1 MGDVFRPGDLC
12 SRAATGSGSFC
23 ITLKV
28 AVGIRYVSK
37 SRYWRLPVT
46 QISPARSGHAVP
58 RMRTV
63 HRSADPFRRMQK
75 VLALAQARKVDVILV
90 TELIRWGRSARFA
103 ARSYRQNPNLL
114 RLGANVDLRL
124 DAIGRHFEREIERV
138 DALLE
143 LKGAVNQRF
152 QIDFSRAHQC

>member
-1 MGDVFRPGDLC
+1 LRSESDTFQNPGTGDYPSPRYLR
-12 SRAATGSGSFC
+12 RAA
-23 ITLKV
+23 
-28 AVGIRYVSK
+28 
-37 SRYWRLPVT
+37 
-46 QISPARSGHAVP
+46 GHAVP

-143 LKGAVNQRF
+143 LKGPVNQRF
-152 QIDFSRAHQC
+152 QIDFARAHEGQGTRVDVCVTKHRFD

>member
-1 MGDVFRPGDLC
+1 
-12 SRAATGSGSFC
+12 
-23 ITLKV
+23 
-28 AVGIRYVSK
+28 
-37 SRYWRLPVT
+37 
-46 QISPARSGHAVP
+46 
-58 RMRTV
+58 
-63 HRSADPFRRMQK
+63 MQK

-143 LKGAVNQRF
+143 LKGPVNQRF
-152 QIDFSRAHQC
+152 QIDFARAHEGQGTRVDVRVTKHRFDRGFFGLQGYDVQRHGPDR

>member
-1 MGDVFRPGDLC
+1 VNI
-12 SRAATGSGSFC
+12 SG
-23 ITLKV
+23 
-28 AVGIRYVSK
+28 AQ
-37 SRYWRLPVT
+37 PVT
-46 QISPARSGHAVP
+46 QFRECAQFIEVP
-58 RMRTV
+58 IHSV
-63 HRSADPFRRMQK
+63 GCK

-152 QIDFSRAHQC
+152 QIDFARAHEGQGTRVDVCVTKHRFD